1 MLFPKKAHQEWIGPH
16 VVRME
21 ARSIESKQLGLLS
34 RPALLKF
41 EVYHGSM
48 SERVEDLSPLYQVV
62 ESITRGVVVV
72 FSVKLVHKHE

>member
-1 MLFPKKAHQEWIGPH
+1 MLFSKAHQEWIGEH

-21 ARSIESKQLGLLS
+21 ARSIKSKQLGLLS

-48 SERVEDLSPLYQVV
+48 RERV
-62 ESITRGVVVV
+62 
-72 FSVKLVHKHE
+72 